1 MAIIDLIQ
9 GPINVEALNKQL
21 VDPKYGGIVT
31 FVGTVRQWT
40 DGIQTESINYTAYE
54 EMALKQMHEL
64 AQTVE
69 DTGSRVIMVHR
80 LGHLELT
87 DAAVYVGVASE
98 HRSTAFGQCQMLM
111 DQIKY
116 KVPIWKEEI
125 DTDKVRWGGIQD
137 DKH

>member
-1 MAIIDLIQ
+1 MAYLDLTR
-9 GPINVEALNKQL
+9 GPIDVETLNQKL
-21 VDPKYGGIVT
+21 IDPKFGGIVT
-31 FVGTVRQWT
+31 FVGTVREWT
-40 DGIQTESINYTAYE
+40 DGIQTQSINYTSYE
-54 EMALKQMHEL
+54 EMAMKQLQEL
-64 AQTVE
+64 AATVE
-69 DTGSRVIMVHR
+69 ETGSRVVIVHR

-87 DAAVYVGVASE
+87 EAAVYVGVASE

-125 DTDKVRWGGIQD
+125 DTDKTRWGGIQD